1 MLIETFLSPMATEH
15 MNAGWGPESI
25 ITTVILIIWIIIWIA
40 IIIHA
45 IRCAKSKK
53 PLRNTQAGILL
64 SVFSW
69 PFYILF
75 YLTGAINN

>member
-1 MLIETFLSPMATEH
+1 MIFETFIGLPLTEH
-15 MNAGWGPESI
+15 MNAGWGTESI
-25 ITTVILIIWIIIWIA
+25 VTTIILILWIILWVSVIV
-40 IIIHA
+40 HS

-64 SVFSW
+64 AVFSW
-69 PFYILF
+69 PFYVLF